1 MDVLVKR
8 GDLMMLDS
16 QEWLHTEL
24 IKVEAW
30 EKDQGD
36 LWFWEK
42 IGRLPFKIMDK
53 WTPKFIQSK
62 MGSLIDELGQY
73 VQTGGSYLS
82 STSKIRSYYPTMG
95 IENIEEVNRLPIAT
109 MDNAVTGIAKNRKNL
124 ATVQGAGTGIGGIFT
139 LSIDIPFLLG
149 LQLKTLQDIA
159 ICYGYDPNDKKERLF
174 IIKSL
179 QFISSD
185 IVGKQAIL
193 SKLSK
198 FDKQDEETKRE
209 VLSEIQGWREV
220 VLSYR
225 DQFGWKKL
233 FQMIP
238 IAGLVFGAFI
248 NRSAIHDIAEAGMML
263 YRKRR
268 IIERLSDESS
278 NLMLDTFKISSK
290 RDLT

>member
-1 MDVLVKR
+1 MV
-8 GDLMMLDS
+8 DS
-16 QEWLHTEL
+16 QEWLQTEL
-24 IKVEAW
+24 VKVETW

-42 IGRLPFKIMDK
+42 LGRLPFKLIDK
-53 WTPKFIQSK
+53 WTPKFIQTK

-82 STSKIRSYYPTMG
+82 STSKIKSYFPNLG
-95 IENIEEVNRLPIAT
+95 IENMEDVNGLSISI
-109 MDNAVTGIAKNRKNL
+109 MDKAVEGITKNRKNI

-174 IIKSL
+174 IIKCL

-185 IVGKQAIL
+185 IVGKQVIL
-193 SKLSK
+193 SQLSK
-198 FDKQDEETKRE
+198 FDQQDEGTKRE

-233 FQMIP
+233 FQMVP

-248 NRSAIHDIAEAGMML
+248 NRSAINDIAEAGMML

-268 IIERLSDESS
+268 IVERLSKDSI
-278 NLMLDTFKISSK
+278 LIS
-290 RDLT
+290 

>member
-1 MDVLVKR
+1 MV
-8 GDLMMLDS
+8 DS
-16 QEWLHTEL
+16 KDWLQSEL
-24 IKVEAW
+24 LKVEAW
-30 EKDQGD
+30 EKNQGD

-42 IGRLPFKIMDK
+42 LGRLPFKIMDK
-53 WTPKFIQSK
+53 WTPKFFQTK

-73 VQTGGSYLS
+73 IQTGGSYLS
-82 STSKIRSYYPTMG
+82 STTKIKSYYPNMG
-95 IENIEEVNRLPIAT
+95 TENIDDVKGLAIST
-109 MDNAVTGIAKNRKNL
+109 MDKAVEGITKNRKNI

-179 QFISSD
+179 QFVSSD
-185 IVGKQAIL
+185 IVGKQVIL
-193 SKLSK
+193 AQLSK

-220 VLSYR
+220 VLAYR

-233 FQMIP
+233 FQMVP
-238 IAGLVFGAFI
+238 IAGLIFGAFI
-248 NRSAIHDIAEAGMML
+248 NRSAINDIAEAGMML

-268 IIERLSDESS
+268 IVERLSENSIY
-278 NLMLDTFKISSK
+278 NFPIKK
-290 RDLT
+290 DLL

>member
-1 MDVLVKR
+1 MV
-8 GDLMMLDS
+8 DS
-16 QEWLHTEL
+16 QEWLQTEL
-24 IKVEAW
+24 VKVETW

-42 IGRLPFKIMDK
+42 LGRLPFKLMDK
-53 WTPKFIQSK
+53 WTPKFIQTK

-82 STSKIRSYYPTMG
+82 STSKIKSYFPNLG
-95 IENIEEVNRLPIAT
+95 IENMEDVNGLSIST
-109 MDNAVTGIAKNRKNL
+109 MDKAVEGITKNRKNI

-174 IIKSL
+174 IIKCL

-185 IVGKQAIL
+185 IVGKQVIL
-193 SKLSK
+193 SQLSK
-198 FDKQDEETKRE
+198 FDQQDEGTKRE

-233 FQMIP
+233 FQMVP

-248 NRSAIHDIAEAGMML
+248 NRSAINDIAEAGMML

-268 IIERLSDESS
+268 IVERLSKDSI
-278 NLMLDTFKISSK
+278 LIS
-290 RDLT
+290 

>member
-95 IENIEEVNRLPIAT
+95 IENIEEVNRLSIAT

-193 SKLSK
+193 SQLSK

-268 IIERLSDESS
+268 IIERLNEESS
-278 NLMLDTFKISSK
+278 NLKLDTFKISSK

>member
-193 SKLSK
+193 SQLSK

-268 IIERLSDESS
+268 IIERLNEESS
-278 NLMLDTFKISSK
+278 DLMLDTFKISSK

>member
-1 MDVLVKR
+1 MV
-8 GDLMMLDS
+8 DS
-16 QEWLHTEL
+16 QEWLQTEL
-24 IKVEAW
+24 VKVETW

-42 IGRLPFKIMDK
+42 LGRLPFKLMDK
-53 WTPKFIQSK
+53 WTPKFIQTK

-82 STSKIRSYYPTMG
+82 STSKIKSYFPNLG
-95 IENIEEVNRLPIAT
+95 IENTEDVNGLSIST
-109 MDNAVTGIAKNRKNL
+109 MDKAVEGITKNRKNI

-174 IIKSL
+174 IIKCL

-185 IVGKQAIL
+185 IVGKQVIL
-193 SKLSK
+193 SQLSK
-198 FDKQDEETKRE
+198 FDQQDEGTKRE

-233 FQMIP
+233 FQMVP

-248 NRSAIHDIAEAGMML
+248 NRSAINDIAEAGMML

-268 IIERLSDESS
+268 IVERLSKDSI
-278 NLMLDTFKISSK
+278 LIS
-290 RDLT
+290 